1 MAIDDSLSS
10 RLLTFFRIKPT
21 RLLTRSI
28 FLILVGT
35 LVLSW
40 FVLSQFG
47 PPAFLHDSIPP
58 LPFFG
63 DDELEWG
70 FGKSQPNWPARAARV
85 KQSFIHAY
93 RGYEQ
98 YASPMDELLPLS
110 NGSIDK

>member
-1 MAIDDSLSS
+1 MDDTLYA
-10 RLLTFFRIKPT
+10 RLLSLLRVKPT

-28 FLILVGT
+28 FFILFGT

-40 FVLSQFG
+40 FILSQFG
-47 PPAFLHDSIPP
+47 PPAFLSDSMPP

-70 FGKSQPNWPARAARV
+70 FGKFQPSWPARAARV

-93 RGYEQ
+93 RGYER